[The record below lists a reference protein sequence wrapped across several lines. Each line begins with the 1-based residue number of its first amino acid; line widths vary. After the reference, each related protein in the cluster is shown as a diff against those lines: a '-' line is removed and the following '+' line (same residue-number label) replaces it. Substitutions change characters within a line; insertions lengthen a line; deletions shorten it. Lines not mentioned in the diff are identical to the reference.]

1 MLAVSVMANRLIF
14 HILSFISN
22 YSSSTFNFLPY
33 ISPSFFTFL
42 IGSSSFLPFLFFLT
56 FISLPTFLLLPQLSL
71 LRYLHRLIY
80 LSSTTQLSLLPYI
93 HLFTHLSSTS
103 PNFSSSLLFLF
114 PLLFPFFII
123 MAYIS
128 YRTLLYYIFSVSFHF
143 LL

>member
-42 IGSSSFLPFLFFLT
+42 IGSSSFLPFPFFLT

-80 LSSTTQLSLLPYI
+80 LSSTTQISLLPYI
-93 HLFTHLSSTS
+93 HRLTYLSSTS
-103 PNFSSSLLFLF
+103 PNFSSSLPSSLYPPFFYFPKFLF
-114 PLLFPFFII
+114 VLTFPFSLTIP
-123 MAYIS
+123 
-128 YRTLLYYIFSVSFHF
+128 F
-143 LL
+143 LH